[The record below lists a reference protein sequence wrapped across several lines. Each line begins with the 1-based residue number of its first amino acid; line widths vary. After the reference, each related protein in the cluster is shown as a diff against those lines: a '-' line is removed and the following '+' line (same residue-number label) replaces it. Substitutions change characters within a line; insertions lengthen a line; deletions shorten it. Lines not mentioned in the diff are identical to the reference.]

1 MRGVVLGG
9 FSAAGGQATDSAEV
23 TPGCV
28 LIELLG
34 ERWQWGAHGKDAE
47 LVPDSLVKLH
57 RGSMAGIHLHS
68 VRSLAYLKWDR
79 ESSMLGLWSLCCF
92 SSVFILGQN
101 KVVVSQGNLPFNLA

>member
-1 MRGVVLGG
+1 MGFFLLLGDRLL
-9 FSAAGGQATDSAEV
+9 TAEV

-47 LVPDSLVKLH
+47 LVSDSLVKLH

-79 ESSMLGLWSLCCF
+79 EFHVRTLVLELLF
-92 SSVFILGQN
+92 
-101 KVVVSQGNLPFNLA
+101 